1 MFEDH
6 LKGGGT
12 LHCENYKI
20 GHIITLV
27 SKIRWFSFVD
37 VQENDSTLARKQ
49 TPVAS

>member
-6 LKGGGT
+6 LKGGGLSIVKT
-12 LHCENYKI
+12 TKLAI
-20 GHIITLV
+20 SLP
-27 SKIRWFSFVD
+27 WFCRD